1 MTVNLTMKST
11 EAYSHFTRTE
21 WSSLTKPKHA
31 NLSTQEIG
39 LLQGIDQIISTD
51 EVSDIY
57 LPLSHML
64 YVQMTHSMKLHQEMN
79 LFLERKTKK
88 VPFVI
93 GIAGSVSVGKSTTA
107 RLIQALISQW
117 PSKPKVDLVTTD
129 GFLLP
134 NATLTERQLMKR
146 KGFPESY
153 DIESLIEF
161 LTDLKSGAP
170 YMEVPM
176 YSHLTYDRLHHEK
189 QIINQPDVV
198 IVEGINVL
206 QVNKK
211 KTNIPMIFVS
221 DFFDYSIYV
230 DADESNIKQWYIERF
245 KLLQNTAFQ
254 DPSSYFH
261 QHRNLST
268 DEAIAFATDVWNTVN
283 KVNLEKNIKPT
294 KYRADLILKK
304 GTGHRVTDIKIKKT

>member
-1 MTVNLTMKST
+1 MTINLTMKST
-11 EAYSHFTRTE
+11 EAYSHFNRQE
-21 WSSLTKPKHA
+21 WSALAKPKQA
-31 NLSTQEIG
+31 ALSKQEIE
-39 LLQGIDQIISTD
+39 LMQGIDQIISPD
-51 EVSDIY
+51 EVTDIY

-64 YVQMTHSMKLHQEMN
+64 YIQMTHSMNLHHEMN
-79 LFLERKTKK
+79 LFLNRTTKK

-117 PSKPKVDLVTTD
+117 PTKPKVDLVTTD

-134 NATLTERQLMKR
+134 NATLNARNLMKK

-153 DIESLIEF
+153 DIERLIHF
-161 LTDLKSGAP
+161 LTDLKSGSA

-176 YSHLTYDRLHHEK
+176 YSHLTYDRLQNEVQK
-189 QIINQPDVV
+189 VEEPDVV

-211 KTNIPMIFVS
+211 KSNIPEVFVS

-230 DADESNIKQWYIERF
+230 DADEMNIKQWYIERF

-261 QHRNLST
+261 RYRDLSPT
-268 DEAIAFATDVWNTVN
+268 EAVAFATDIWNTVN

-294 KYRADLILKK
+294 KYRANMILKK
-304 GTGHRVTDIKIKKT
+304 GPGHRVSDIQIKKT